1 MIYVSERRL
10 DELRSSLAKTT
21 SDNSMRFRSLASIV
35 DQIISMRTTVGNIV
49 RLMIRHS
56 YAAIEN
62 RSCWDQIVS
71 ISLGVR
77 EKLSFW
83 FTKFLIGKPNPVQLG
98 LFTRM
103 PVTLVQCGR
112 ENVSGSWTVEQMA
125 GSSTLS
131 SLSVSLS
138 CPQVNR
144 LVGQVV
150 YR

>member
-1 MIYVSERRL
+1 M
-10 DELRSSLAKTT
+10 
-21 SDNSMRFRSLASIV
+21 
-35 DQIISMRTTVGNIV
+35 
-49 RLMIRHS
+49 
-56 YAAIEN
+56 
-62 RSCWDQIVS
+62 
-71 ISLGVR
+71 
-77 EKLSFW
+77 
-83 FTKFLIGKPNPVQLG
+83 QLG